1 MRVSH
6 IWLKMASKLRF
17 SDIAAPGITRR
28 MLRGHWAYFDVDGE
42 RITDPDE
49 VARLN
54 AIALPPAYSE
64 AWFAADQR
72 SHILATGIDARGR
85 KQYRYHPDF
94 REERD
99 SEKFGRCAEFGLS
112 LPALRKRVEQDLRK
126 RKLTAERAV
135 ASVVKLLDCGHI
147 RIGNESYARSNG
159 SFGATTLRSR
169 HVAVAQGR
177 LKVRFRAKSGKLCTF
192 SLRDRGLI
200 RFVKQVQELPGQHLF
215 QWLDDEGSAHPI
227 GSTEVNDYIR
237 ATTKSEFTA
246 KDFRTWAASVLAFE
260 FLVENDNCTL
270 RAMLSYVAQEL
281 GNTPA
286 IARKSY
292 VHPALIDLVKLG
304 DPAQAI
310 GRMPRKTKWLTRYE
324 RGLIA
329 FLEEAG

>member
-1 MRVSH
+1 MFH
-6 IWLKMASKLRF
+6 LLGWTMASKLRF

-28 MLRGHWAYFDVDGE
+28 TIRGHWAYFDPDGE
-42 RITDPDE
+42 RVTDPDE
-49 VARLN
+49 IARLN
-54 AIALPPAYSE
+54 SIALPPAYAE

-72 SHILATGIDARGR
+72 AHILATGIDARGR

-94 REERD
+94 REEREG
-99 SEKFGRCAEFGLS
+99 EKFGRCAEFGHC
-112 LPALRKRVEQDLRK
+112 LPALRKRVEQDLAK
-126 RKLTAERAV
+126 RSLTAERAV

-147 RIGNESYARSNG
+147 RVGNESYARSNG
-159 SFGATTLRSR
+159 SFGATTLRTR
-169 HVAVAQGR
+169 HVTVEQGR

-200 RFVKQVQELPGQHLF
+200 RFVKQVQDLPGQHLF
-215 QWLDDEGSAHPI
+215 QWLDDEGNAHPI

-237 ATTKSEFTA
+237 KTTNAEFTA

-260 FLVENDNCTL
+260 FLVENDNCSL
-270 RAMLSYVAQEL
+270 SAMLSRVAQEL

-292 VHPALIDLVKLG
+292 VHPAIIDLVKSG
-304 DPAQAI
+304 EPEKAI
-310 GRMPRKTKWLTRYE
+310 GQLPRRTKWLTRCE

-329 FLEEAG
+329 YLQEAG